1 MALDRHDH
9 LIDGVGAPPVAGRYL
24 PAFDPTTGR
33 TTHEVAAGDA
43 SDVALAVESAA
54 RAGETWRML
63 PPAARVRI
71 LLDGARVI
79 RAHRE
84 RLAELERAE
93 TGKPMRSSLA
103 AADGC
108 ADYLEFYGG
117 ILPAFR
123 GQALD
128 LGPSRHVYTRRE
140 PYGVVADILPWNSP
154 LLQLGRSLPPAIGV
168 GNTIVAKPSE
178 FTSIGSLEFVRLL
191 VEEAGLPP
199 GVCNV
204 VLGAGPEAGEPLVRH
219 PLVRKVVFTGS
230 VATGRRIAAMASE
243 RVVPTTLELGGK
255 SANLVFADAD
265 IERAAAG
272 SVKAFT
278 RNSGQICSAGTRCL
292 VERSVHDEL
301 VERMAAHMASLRL
314 GPDPE
319 DHLGPIITRPQFD
332 KVREYQ
338 RIAVEEGARP
348 AVGGEAP
355 TTAGDGWFITPTI
368 YTGVTPDMTIARE
381 EVFGPVLSVIP
392 FDSEDEAV
400 AIANA
405 SDFGLA
411 AGVWTRD
418 LSRAHRVSA
427 RLEAGQVFVNDWNY
441 DGVEVTFG
449 GYKMSGYGREKG
461 WEALEDYTQ
470 VKSVITTLD

>member
-1 MALDRHDH
+1 MALPRHDH
-9 LIDGVGAPPVAGRYL
+9 FIDGQLSGPTSGRYL
-24 PAFDPTTGR
+24 PAYDPRTGKV
-33 TTHEVAAGDA
+33 THEVAAGDA
-43 SDVALAVESAA
+43 ADVARAVASAA
-54 RAGETWRML
+54 TAGESWRL
-63 PPAARVRI
+63 LAPAARSRI

-84 RLAELERAE
+84 RLAEMERAE
-93 TGKPMRSSLA
+93 TGKPMRACLA

-140 PYGVVADILPWNSP
+140 PYGVIADILPWNSP
-154 LLQLGRSLPPAIGV
+154 LLQLGRSLPPAVGV
-168 GNTIVAKPSE
+168 GNTVVAKPSE
-178 FTSIGSLEFVRLL
+178 FTSIGSIEFVRLL
-191 VEEAGLPP
+191 TDEAGLPP

-204 VLGAGPEAGEPLVRH
+204 LTGTGQEVGEPLVRDQR
-219 PLVRKVVFTGS
+219 VRKVVFTGS
-230 VATGRRIAAMASE
+230 VATGMRIAAMAAE

-265 IERAAAG
+265 LARAAAG

-292 VERSVHDEL
+292 VERTVHDEL
-301 VERMAAHMASLRL
+301 VERMAAEVATLRV
-314 GPDPE
+314 GPSPE
-319 DHLGPIITRPQFD
+319 AHLGPIISRPQFE

-338 RIAVEEGARP
+338 RVAVEEGARA
-348 AVGGEAP
+348 AVGGDGGSE
-355 TTAGDGWFITPTI
+355 TGDGWFVSPTI
-368 YTGVTPDMTIARE
+368 YTGVTPQMRIARE
-381 EVFGPVLSVIP
+381 EIFGPVLSVIP
-392 FDSEDEAV
+392 FDSEAEAI
-400 AIANA
+400 AIAN
-405 SDFGLA
+405 SSEFGLA

-461 WEALEDYTQ
+461 WEALEDYSQ
-470 VKSVITTLD
+470 VKSVIATLD